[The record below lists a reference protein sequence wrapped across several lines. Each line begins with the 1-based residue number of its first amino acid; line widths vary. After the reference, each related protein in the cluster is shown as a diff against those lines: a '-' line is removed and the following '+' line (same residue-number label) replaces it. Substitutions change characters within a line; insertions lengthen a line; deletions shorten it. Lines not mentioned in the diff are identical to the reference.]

1 YMDGGASYQSG
12 DDVLYGGSGDDQL
25 YGTAGEN
32 TLDGGTGKD
41 TMYGGN
47 GADTF
52 ILRAGDGGISVS
64 LADMISDFE
73 DGADVIGLDDGLQY
87 SELTVI
93 QGSGSNVND
102 TLVSIT
108 STGEYLAVVEGMSVD
123 ALTEIDFTPVD
134 IL

>member
-1 YMDGGASYQSG
+1 VTGDGVDTIILRSG
-12 DDVLYGGSGDDQL
+12 
-25 YGTAGEN
+25 
-32 TLDGGTGKD
+32 DGGTSVD
-41 TMYGGN
+41 L
-47 GADTF
+47 ADT
-52 ILRAGDGGISVS
+52 IT
-64 LADMISDFE
+64 DFE
-73 DGADVIGLDDGLQY
+73 DGVDVIGLDDGLQY